1 MPSMIGSCRRPA
13 APKRPAVPPEMPMPE
28 TCREIRTIL
37 ACTDL
42 SEESGAAI
50 RLAHW
55 LGEALGARVEAAHVI
70 EPLPRSVLEAA
81 PELEKAH
88 REEAEKR
95 LRQFIADHGLEGRT
109 EVHLATGPIVAELLT
124 MQHQTRADLVIVGRP
139 EGREAMGSTSAA
151 MARKMPV
158 TVLVAPAEGPEEV
171 KRLGVATDLTE
182 ESELG
187 VCRALELAGRL
198 GLKEITLLHTYE
210 VPVGYHTIAT
220 YDEICARIEKNVRA
234 RGEAL
239 AARLQADGDVQ
250 VRMAMT
256 DGTPADAVPKLAG
269 DEKLDLLIVSTHGRT
284 GGLAA
289 FMGRKTEKIMGRA
302 PCAVWAE
309 RSPSLVQSALD
320 ALAELLR

>member
-1 MPSMIGSCRRPA
+1 MS
-13 APKRPAVPPEMPMPE
+13 E
-28 TCREIRTIL
+28 TCREVKTIL

-55 LGEALGARVEAAHVI
+55 LGDALGARVEAAHVV
-70 EPLPRSVLEAA
+70 EPLPQSVLEAA

-88 REEAEKR
+88 HDEAEKN

-109 EVHLATGPIVAELLT
+109 KVHLATGPVVAELLT

-139 EGREAMGSTSAA
+139 KGREAMGSTGAA

-158 TVLVAPAEGPEEV
+158 SVLVAPAEAPGQV
-171 KRLGVATDLTE
+171 QRLGVATDLTE

-187 VCRALELAGRL
+187 VCRGLELAGRL

-210 VPVGYHTIAT
+210 VPVGYHTVTT

-234 RGEAL
+234 RAEAL
-239 AARLQADGDVQ
+239 AARLQADGNVQ
-250 VRMAMT
+250 VRVAMA
-256 DGTPADAVPKLAG
+256 DGTPGEAIPKLAA
-269 DEKLDLLIVSTHGRT
+269 EENLDLLIVSTHGRT

-289 FMGRKTEKIMGRA
+289 FMGRKTEKIMGRS

-320 ALAELLR
+320 ALGELLR